1 VKFNVK
7 VFAAVTF
14 GLLAT
19 SAFAQQPGLLRC
31 EDGKGGVSYV
41 EKFCPEGYK
50 GVKDVRSATKTEVE
64 MDADLK
70 KSAAKKPQLTE
81 AQARR
86 CVGRKSELEAMK
98 KRLTSM
104 EVGPKYDEFAK
115 RVQSTETKY
124 EAECKRAS

>member
-1 VKFNVK
+1 MNFSVK
-7 VFAAVTF
+7 VFATVMF

-19 SAFAQQPGLLRC
+19 SAFAQQTGLLRC

-50 GVKDVRSATKTEVE
+50 GVKDVRSRTKTEVE
-64 MDADLK
+64 MDSDLN
-70 KSAAKKPQLTE
+70 KSAPKKPQLTE

-98 KRLTSM
+98 KRLTGM

-115 RVQSTETKY
+115 RVQNTEAKY

>member
-1 VKFNVK
+1 MKLNVK
-7 VFAAVTF
+7 LFAPVMF

-50 GVKDVRSATKTEVE
+50 GVKDVRSRTKSEVE
-64 MDADLK
+64 MNAELNN
-70 KSAAKKPQLTE
+70 SCPLKPQLTE

-86 CVGRKSELEAMK
+86 CVSRKSELEAMK
-98 KRLTSM
+98 KRLTNM

-115 RVQSTETKY
+115 RVQNTETKY